1 MTKNKKEYAA
11 EHAVLK
17 AYEKPE
23 VRTLEQKDVLS
34 AVNKGAKFPA
44 RGFAG

>member
-1 MTKNKKEYAA
+1 MTKNKKEAAA
-11 EHAVLK
+11 EGAAPK
-17 AYEKPE
+17 TYAKPE